1 MEKQFHDLF
10 PENDGKMP
18 RGVSTQ
24 SNGYSRDV
32 SGGTCSRNTVDS
44 KPRMSGWETFGI
56 AGAAQAE
63 AIGNS
68 GRIYHLKK
76 HLYMQ
81 HQTLLGASSAFSPLR
96 KSFLRKNGFRD
107 VNSARAGGCFFR
119 RESLCPIHVAAQ
131 HGDLSLIEILLAAR
145 ADPEKETSRGRTA
158 MDLASEAD
166 MYGSHRQVLS
176 ALQSLQSKP

>member
-76 HLYMQ
+76 HLYI
-81 HQTLLGASSAFSPLR
+81 